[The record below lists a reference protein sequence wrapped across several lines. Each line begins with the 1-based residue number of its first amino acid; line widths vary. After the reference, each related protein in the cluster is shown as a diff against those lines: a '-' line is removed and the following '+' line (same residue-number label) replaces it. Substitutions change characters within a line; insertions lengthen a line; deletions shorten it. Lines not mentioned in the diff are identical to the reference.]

1 VDRLCGGFLPGALL
15 GVLGA
20 AALIAL
26 SQLTTYVSSLASAT
40 PYLFVLFAA
49 AGFVSGGSRLGA
61 LLRAGRDWAWPLGAG
76 VLAYVLALAPVLFAG
91 RPSFS
96 SYLTLSDSAFHMQG
110 ADYLIRHG
118 RDFAHIDLRNSY
130 GQYLNAYYNSSYPSG
145 SDTLFGGS
153 ALLFGLPLIWAYQ
166 PFDAFMLAVAGGP
179 AWLLLR
185 RLGLDVA
192 WAALGA
198 LAASVSALVYGYELV
213 GSIKEITALPMIL
226 ALGALVVQHER
237 WLRAGPRAA
246 IPFALVTG
254 AGVSA
259 LGVGFGAWALAAATV
274 LLVIVLDDLRR
285 RPQALRQTLMLGGI
299 GVIVAL
305 VCALPTLLDLS
316 GSLQV
321 AGNIASTSNPGN
333 LHTPLHAIQVFGV
346 SLSDSYK
353 RLPSG
358 ADRAATYV
366 LAAITFIACL
376 LGAVRILRGAHR
388 ALAGWLALTL
398 AVWLGFAITA
408 TTWVQAKVLMLT
420 SPVVLLI
427 AWAGLATLRASRLRL
442 VAPILGLVLVGGV
455 LASDAL
461 QYHASNLAPTA
472 RYRELAQVNHRFA
485 GKGPALFTDFDEYAL
500 YELRDLDVG
509 APNFEYPPPALAP
522 GRVAGL
528 VGYRYPVEL
537 ERLPPASLVA
547 YPLIITRRDPASS
560 RPPSVYRLLW
570 HGAYYEVWGRPP
582 RAPAALAVS
591 ALSGPLAEQCSR
603 IGRLAGVALR
613 ERAGLIAAD
622 RPQLARVSLVHA
634 SRPAGWGR
642 VREGILMSGPG
653 RLSVGFDL
661 PGSGRWRLWLQGQI
675 MPAVGVALDGHRL
688 ASVGGQLGGNS
699 VVLNTLTPLT
709 ATLSAGHHVLALSR
723 GHLSPA
729 PGDGGTAAL
738 YAAFLTPAAVGPDVG
753 LTAVQPSRWR
763 SLCSR
768 PHEWVEVVR

>member
-1 VDRLCGGFLPGALL
+1 
-15 GVLGA
+15 
-20 AALIAL
+20 
-26 SQLTTYVSSLASAT
+26 
-40 PYLFVLFAA
+40 
-49 AGFVSGGSRLGA
+49 
-61 LLRAGRDWAWPLGAG
+61 
-76 VLAYVLALAPVLFAG
+76 
-91 RPSFS
+91 
-96 SYLTLSDSAFHMQG
+96 
-110 ADYLIRHG
+110 
-118 RDFAHIDLRNSY
+118 
-130 GQYLNAYYNSSYPSG
+130 
-145 SDTLFGGS
+145 
-153 ALLFGLPLIWAYQ
+153 
-166 PFDAFMLAVAGGP
+166 
-179 AWLLLR
+179 LR
-185 RLGLDVA
+185 RLGLDAA

-226 ALGALVVQHER
+226 ALGALVVLHER

-274 LLVIVLDDLRR
+274 LLVIVLADLRR

-358 ADRAATYV
+358 ADGTATYV
-366 LAAITFIACL
+366 LAAIIFIACL

-398 AVWLGFAITA
+398 AVWLGFAINA

-420 SPVVLLI
+420 SPVVVLI
-427 AWAGLATLRASRLRL
+427 AWAGLATLKASRLRR

-455 LASDAL
+455 LVSDAL

-472 RYRELAQVNHRFA
+472 RYRELAQVNRRFA
-485 GKGPALFTDFDEYAL
+485 GKGPTLFTDFDEYAL

-509 APNFEYPPPALAP
+509 APNFEYSPPALAP

-528 VGYRYPVEL
+528 GGYRYPVEL

-547 YPLIITRRDPASS
+547 YPLIVTRRDPASS

-570 HGAYYEVWGRPP
+570 HGDYYEVWGRPP

-591 ALSGPLAEQCSR
+591 ALFGPLAEQCSR
-603 IGRLAGVALR
+603 IGRLAGVAMR
-613 ERAGLIAAD
+613 EHAGLIAAD
-622 RPQLARVSLVHA
+622 RPQMVRVSLVHA

-653 RLSVGFDL
+653 HLSVGFDL
-661 PGSGRWRLWLQGQI
+661 PDAGRWRLWLQGQI

-688 ASVGGQLGGNS
+688 ASVGAQLGGNS

-723 GHLSPA
+723 GQFSPA

-753 LTAVQPSRWR
+753 LTAVPSSRWR